1 MVIIWWSQYKV
12 IHGDYMVIIWWSQY
26 KVIHASVNSSQILK
40 IYVCV
45 SISILLEIILH
56 GPKSFFLSKEAE

>member
-1 MVIIWWSQYKV
+1 M
-12 IHGDYMVIIWWSQY
+12 HFDTFLASQY

-45 SISILLEIILH
+45 IISILLEIILH
-56 GPKSFFLSKEAE
+56 GPITFFLSKEAE

>member
-1 MVIIWWSQYKV
+1 MYF
-12 IHGDYMVIIWWSQY
+12 DTFLASQY

-45 SISILLEIILH
+45 IISILLEIILP
-56 GPKSFFLSKEAE
+56 GPITFFLSKEAE